1 VTLPYLLIKALLGVI
16 ALLVLLNMLQIENII
31 SIDPIV
37 ENLLFPYQIN
47 TECELAQ
54 VMQIYHN
61 STIAET
67 ANIGLQNVTAQDNK
81 IETRESFLISRHD
94 MLHEELLIW
103 KVENVTYHRDIEM
116 HDQVLGNLTEK
127 DFGVELKTIPEEEDD
142 SDEPFGYLDN
152 SSFESIEHMFMTQEE
167 IDEFYEVSSIEF
179 VSIHKDLLMKK
190 YSINPSLE
198 SNVTAAITDTD
209 YVKPQ
214 NCD

>member
-1 VTLPYLLIKALLGVI
+1 MTLPYLLIKVLLGVI
-16 ALLVLLNMLQIENII
+16 ALLVLLNMLQIENIV

-81 IETRESFLISRHD
+81 TETRESFLNSRHD

-103 KVENVTYHRDIEM
+103 KVENEIIHRDLEM

-142 SDEPFGYLDN
+142 SDEPSGNLDN

-167 IDEFYEVSSIEF
+167 IDQMKSFADNELEKQRKINDQVYENCVQRWKAEVEQTLEIEL
-179 VSIHKDLLMKK
+179 VIGH
-190 YSINPSLE
+190 E
-198 SNVTAAITDTD
+198 
-209 YVKPQ
+209 
-214 NCD
+214 